1 MVTDHKAWAT
11 ILKGN
16 KGNKTYSSRLTRW
29 VDRLLPFN
37 FEIEHAP
44 GRTMGLA
51 DYLSRYPS
59 KQQGENIKA
68 ESLWNNWFTVN
79 VISEL
84 NQKQTTTAK
93 NTQPIEFENPMER
106 RVRENSSGHLRGVKE
121 SNDANQINTVY
132 INNGNLNRITASF
145 DNKPTVQT
153 AVNAISSSMASD
165 YNLQNSSNGDENF
178 TCLQCSKQTTTGLM
192 SNNLRGR

>member
-1 MVTDHKAWAT
+1 M
-11 ILKGN
+11 
-16 KGNKTYSSRLTRW
+16 
-29 VDRLLPFN
+29 DRLLPFN

-84 NQKQTTTAK
+84 NQKQTMTAK
-93 NTQPIEFENPMER
+93 NTQPIECENPMER

-121 SNDANQINTVY
+121 LSDANQVRTIY
-132 INNGNLNRITASF
+132 INNGNLNRL
-145 DNKPTVQT
+145 TVAIENRPMIET
-153 AVNAISSSMASD
+153 AVNTIDSSTMESD
-165 YNLQNSSNGDENF
+165 SNSVIINE
-178 TCLQCSKQTTTGLM
+178 Q
-192 SNNLRGR
+192 